1 MLARV
6 LKDIFHLRTQSK
18 VYFFRAKENGKV
30 GEMAMTLEVSLH
42 LTPPDMP
49 NQIQPRAAGLN

>member
-1 MLARV
+1 MLA

-18 VYFFRAKENGKV
+18 VYFFRAEENGKV
-30 GEMAMTLEVSLH
+30 GETAMTLEMSLY
-42 LTPPDMP
+42 LTPRDMP